1 VKVICARKDIYEGV
15 QVVGRAVSART
26 SLPILSHLL
35 FTAEE
40 DEIRIA
46 ATDLE
51 IGMECTVEAKVQEA
65 GTMTVP
71 AKVLTEVLGALPE
84 TDVVLTADETNT
96 VGLRCGTSE
105 FSILGLPP
113 EEFPMLPEVREEVS
127 LSIDHDTLRE
137 GIRKTGFAIS
147 PDESRAILT
156 GILMN
161 LENGGLRL
169 VSTDTHRLCIF
180 NCAVSDSQGTVNAIV
195 PGRAM
200 NELTRI
206 VPEGAGQVEVRISPS
221 QILFKIGDTI
231 LISRLIEGQFPN
243 FQKVVPT
250 EFTRRLIVPTESF
263 LASTKRVSIV
273 ARENSNRT
281 LIKTEN
287 GTLVLSAESGSVGS
301 AHEEV
306 EIIKE
311 GDDIKMAFNSKYLLD
326 VLGVIDTEAIEMEL
340 SGEASAAVIRPQT
353 QSNYTY
359 VLMPMQLE

>member
-1 VKVICARKDIYEGV
+1 MKVICARKDIYEGV
-15 QVVGRAVSART
+15 QVAGRAVSART

-35 FTAEE
+35 ITAE
-40 DEIRIA
+40 DNRIRIA

-51 IGMECTVEAKVQEA
+51 IGMECVVEANVQEP
-65 GTMTVP
+65 GSMTVP
-71 AKVLTEVLGALPE
+71 ARVLTEALAALPE
-84 TDVVLTADETNT
+84 TDVALSFDESNTAR
-96 VGLRCGTSE
+96 LKCGASDFT
-105 FSILGLPP
+105 ILGLPP
-113 EEFPMLPEVREEVS
+113 EEFPLLPEVKEEVS
-127 LSIDHDTLRE
+127 LSLDYDVLRE
-137 GIRKTGFAIS
+137 GIRKTAFAIS

-161 LENGGLRL
+161 IDGGGLRL
-169 VSTDTHRLCIF
+169 VSTDTHRLCVY
-180 NCAVSDSQGTVNAIV
+180 NCAVDDSRGTVNAIV

-206 VPEGAGQVEVRISPS
+206 AEGQGKVDVRISPS
-221 QILFKIGDTI
+221 QILFKFGDTI

-250 EFTRRLIVPTESF
+250 EFTRKLIIPTEPF
-263 LASTKRVSIV
+263 LQSARRVAIV

-281 LIKTEN
+281 MMKTED
-287 GTLVLSAESGSVGS
+287 GTLVMSAESGSVGS

-306 EIIKE
+306 EVIKE
-311 GDDIKMAFNSKYLLD
+311 GDDLKMAFNSKYLLD

-353 QSNYTY
+353 QDNYTY